1 MQVKMTKTYVCFII
15 KKNKRVVLAIIRCI
29 RILTAS
35 FLVVNKSLLD
45 NMCESVSLVDNK
57 TTSLIDIYPI
67 LKS

>member
-1 MQVKMTKTYVCFII
+1 MMKTCICFVMKEKM
-15 KKNKRVVLAIIRCI
+15 RVVLAIIRCI